1 MTTDLK
7 SQGGQPN
14 TLAKTLGNRDAL
26 ALGFGAMIGFGW
38 VVLTGGWLSSAGTMG
53 AILAMLTGGA
63 IMAIVGLTYAELT
76 SAMPKAG
83 GEHNFILRAL
93 GPRPSFI
100 GSWAITG
107 GYVTIVAFEAVALP
121 RTVEYIAPG
130 LSQIPLWTIAGFEV
144 HLTWA
149 LVGAVA
155 GAIITLI
162 NILGV
167 KQAGIVQTFTV
178 LFLLLIGALLL
189 FGSVTGGSTENMFPM
204 FNNGVSGYFAVL
216 MVVPF
221 LFIGFD
227 VIPQSAEEV
236 NIPPRQVGRLV
247 VIAVVLATIW
257 YVMVVLTTASA
268 MPASELVKTDI
279 ATADAM
285 GALFGSD
292 IMAKILIA
300 GGIAGIL
307 TSWNSLLLGAS
318 RLVFSLAR
326 SGMLPN
332 WFGALHP
339 KFRTPHNAILF
350 IGGISMLAPFFG
362 VEMLG
367 WLVDGGAPSIII
379 AYFLVAV
386 TFLVL
391 RKREP
396 AMNRPLRIGG
406 AGKGG
411 IIIGIA
417 ATVLTLALF
426 SLYMPGMPASLSW
439 QPWLIFFVWWGL
451 GAIFFFKVPAGIKA
465 GIDAEDQV
473 LEIVTARRAAKNSK

>member
-1 MTTDLK
+1 MTTDFK
-7 SQGGQPN
+7 TQSGSAN
-14 TLAKTLGNRDAL
+14 TLAKSLGNRDAL

-53 AILAMLTGGA
+53 AILAMITGGI

-76 SAMPKAG
+76 ASMPKAG

-149 LVGAVA
+149 LVGALA

-189 FGSVTGGSTENMFPM
+189 FGSFTGGSTENMFPM

-236 NIPPRQVGRLV
+236 NIAPRQIGKLV
-247 VIAVVLATIW
+247 VLAVVLATIW
-257 YVMVVLTTASA
+257 YIMVVLTTASA
-268 MPASELVKTDI
+268 MPANELVKTDI

-292 IMAKILIA
+292 FMAKILIA

-326 SGMLPN
+326 SGMLPS

-339 KFRTPHNAILF
+339 KFRTPHNALLF

-379 AYFLVAV
+379 AYFMVSV
-386 TFLVL
+386 TFLIL
-391 RKREP
+391 RRREP
-396 AMNRPLRIGG
+396 AMDRPLRV
-406 AGKGG
+406 AGKGRG
-411 IIIGIA
+411 GEVIGYASVI
-417 ATVLTLALF
+417 LTAALF
-426 SLYMPGMPASLSW
+426 LLYMPGMPASLSW
-439 QPWLIFFVWWGL
+439 EPWLIFAAWWVL
-451 GAIFFFKVPAGIKA
+451 GAVFFVKVPGGIKP
-465 GIDAEDQV
+465 GPDADEEV
-473 LEIVTARRAAKNSK
+473 IARVRARKR